1 MLEQEAPA
9 ANGKTWAAV
18 IAEALLKKARK
29 GDVRAIAELANRVEG
44 KARQTVDLELDVQ
57 SDLMERIV
65 AGRRR
70 VADRP

>member
-1 MLEQEAPA
+1 MSEQEAPA

-44 KARQTVDLELDVQ
+44 KARQTVELELDVQ